1 MSAALRNLLLK
12 TRKELSLAKA
22 AMQDQI
28 EQIRETALATLSD
41 GDLRQ
46 LQGGRAG
53 EAGLASG
60 RPDQA
65 AVARYRTACEA
76 AAVRFTGRSCPALE
90 LSSDAVAQEI
100 ANRSGSKLRTMFP
113 DEGPYRRELYP
124 RHMEFLAAGA
134 TFRERLF
141 MAGNRTGKT
150 EAGAYELACHLTGQ
164 YPSWWQGKRFDQP
177 INAWA
182 CGTTNGTTRDI
193 VQEKLLGPEG
203 AHGTGMIPARA
214 LVKVS
219 NKQGL
224 PNAVDTV
231 LVKHALGGRSRVSF
245 KSYESGRK
253 AFEGTAQHVIWL
265 DEESPLDIYIECLYR
280 TATTGGVLYTT
291 FTPLAGMSDVVKSF
305 LEPENEEA
313 AAVKHQTRCNWEEVP
328 HLDAA
333 AKEQLLASTPI
344 YQRDARTKGIP
355 QLGAGAI
362 YPLAESDIL
371 VPRFDIPAHWRRS
384 YGLDVGWNRTAAVW
398 GAEDPQTKT
407 YYLYH
412 EYSQAQAEPVIH
424 AAGIKAVGDWIPGVV
439 DPACLG
445 SSQIDG
451 RTLMEMYGELGLH
464 LQPAV
469 NAVESGIYEV
479 WDALSTGRLKVF
491 DTLPNWLSE
500 FRKHHRDEKGK
511 IVKKDDHLMDAMRY
525 WWVSGRDCLADSP
538 AKADNDLTERLR
550 RGGGMGGGGQGSW
563 MT

>member
-1 MSAALRNLLLK
+1 MSAALRNQLLK
-12 TRKELSLAKA
+12 TRKELSLVKA
-22 AMQDQI
+22 TMQDRI
-28 EQIRETALATLSD
+28 EQIRQTALASLSD
-41 GDLRQ
+41 GDLRY
-46 LQGGRAG
+46 LQAG
-53 EAGLASG
+53 DSPIAPDEA
-60 RPDQA
+60 P
-65 AVARYRTACEA
+65 VARYRSACEV
-76 AAVRFTGRSCPALE
+76 AAVRLTGRSCPALG
-90 LSSDAVAQEI
+90 LSADAVAREI
-100 ANRSGSKLRTMFP
+100 ANRSGSKLHTMFP
-113 DEGPYRRELYP
+113 DEGPCRRELYP

-150 EAGAYELACHLTGQ
+150 ETGAYEIACHLTGQ
-164 YPSWWQGKRFDQP
+164 YPEWWQGKRFTKAIQ
-177 INAWA
+177 AWA

-203 AHGTGMIPARA
+203 ARGTGMLPADR
-214 LVKVS
+214 LDHVS

-224 PNAVDTV
+224 PNAADSAY
-231 LVKHALGGRSRVSF
+231 VKHVSGGLSRVSF

-253 AFEGTAQHVIWL
+253 SFEGTAQHVIWL
-265 DEESPLDIYIECLYR
+265 DEESPLDIYTECLYR
-280 TATTGGVLYTT
+280 TATTDGVIYTT
-291 FTPLAGMSDVVKSF
+291 FTPLGGMSDVVKSF
-305 LEPENEEA
+305 VEPESEEA
-313 AAVKHQTRCNWEEVP
+313 AAVKKVTQCDWSQVP
-328 HLDAA
+328 HLDEE
-333 AKEQLLASTPI
+333 AKRQLLASTPL

-362 YPLAESDIL
+362 YPLAESEIV

-384 YGLDVGWNRTAAVW
+384 YGLDVGWNRTAVVW

-412 EYSQAQAEPVIH
+412 EYSRAQAEPVIH
-424 AAGIKAVGDWIPGVV
+424 AAGIKAVGEWIPGVV

-500 FRKHHRDEKGK
+500 FRKYHRDEKGK

-525 WWVSGRDCLADSP
+525 WWVSGRDWLADPP
-538 AKADNDLTERLR
+538 ADQDARLLERLR
-550 RGGGMGGGGQGSW
+550 FGGGGGGSW
-563 MT
+563 MR